1 MPICSQFRLYIC
13 WENSLGEFVKNKT
26 HRFQCFSANGVI
38 IKRVCGVLAWLF
50 YNVVHGE
57 VFSNIAHSQVMLYFN
72 ECNLS
77 VPEANL
83 TKIRNLPIPNLSD
96 KKAWCDHCTA
106 CLVTEERYFSC
117 ILTWTEKRGSERLKK
132 KHSCHWSV
140 QFRNHCYCFI
150 KKNKST
156 KFHISSDHREIQDK
170 QAESLRLNEIFN

>member
-1 MPICSQFRLYIC
+1 MTSFTEKRCGSSLSSWLIVDTLLISKLFTPFVPICSQFRLYIC

-83 TKIRNLPIPNLSD
+83 TKIRKLPIPNLSD
-96 KKAWCDHCTA
+96 KR
-106 CLVTEERYFSC
+106 LGVTTVLFV
-117 ILTWTEKRGSERLKK
+117 LLPKRGIFLAF
-132 KHSCHWSV
+132 WLG
-140 QFRNHCYCFI
+140 QRNMAV
-150 KKNKST
+150 KG
-156 KFHISSDHREIQDK
+156 
-170 QAESLRLNEIFN
+170 